1 MLRPS
6 AFYNTGMNSAPPI
19 EVDAGG
25 QSPLGMSPA
34 QFLACYWQR
43 RPLLIR
49 NAFPGFVSPISPDEL
64 AGLACEPA
72 ALARIVR
79 RERLAAGDDPAQSRW
94 HLQSGPF
101 DESDLTRLPE
111 RDCSLLVQDVDK
123 WDADVAPLLDV
134 FAFLPRWRIDDIMIS
149 FAEPGGSVGPH
160 VDQYDVFLLQAHG
173 RRRWQIDS
181 RANADTRLRSD
192 SELKLLQHFTPDA
205 DWLLQPG
212 DMLYLPPGMPHH
224 GEAVDAC
231 LTISVGM
238 RAPAAGELISDLA
251 EHLAEA
257 MTESERYRDS
267 DLAPAKDPF
276 EIDAA
281 AIARLRTALGPL
293 GSLDE
298 HALRDWF
305 GKFITRYRSAALP
318 DAGGKAKT
326 SESLAKLLNEGRVLT
341 RHPFARS
348 AWTRIGRRARLF
360 IAGESW
366 AMGVRSASVLSAT
379 RAIDATVF
387 AALDDAARSALSQLL
402 ARGWYQLQPKPRPR
416 P

>member
-1 MLRPS
+1 
-6 AFYNTGMNSAPPI
+6 
-19 EVDAGG
+19 
-25 QSPLGMSPA
+25 MSPR
-34 QFLACYWQR
+34 QFLAHYWQR

-49 NAFPGFVSPISPDEL
+49 NAFAGFVSPISPDEL
-64 AGLACEPA
+64 AGIACEPS

-79 RERLAAGDDPAQSRW
+79 RERLAASDDPTQSRW

-101 DESDLTRLPE
+101 AESDFSGLPE

-123 WDADVAPLLDV
+123 WDTDVAALLDA

-160 VDQYDVFLLQAHG
+160 VDQYDVFLLQAQG
-173 RRRWQIDS
+173 CRRWQIDS
-181 RANADTRLRSD
+181 RADVDATLRSD
-192 SELKLLQHFTPDA
+192 CELKLLKHFTPNA
-205 DWLLQPG
+205 EWLLQPG

-257 MTESERYRDS
+257 MAQSERYRDP
-267 DLAPAKDPF
+267 DLLPAKDRF

-281 AIARLRTALGPL
+281 AMARLRSALGPL
-293 GSLDE
+293 ASLDE
-298 HALRDWF
+298 RTLSNWF
-305 GKFITRYRSAALP
+305 GTFITRYRSAALA
-318 DAGGKAKT
+318 DAGGKPKT
-326 SESLAKLLNEGRVLT
+326 PESLAQLLGEGRTLV

-348 AWTRIGRRARLF
+348 AWAREGRRGRLF

-366 AMGVRSASVLSAT
+366 AMGIRSASALAAA
-379 RAIDATVF
+379 RRIDAAGF
-387 AALDDAARSALSQLL
+387 IALDKQAHAALSQLL
-402 ARGWYQLQPKPRPR
+402 ARGWYQLQRKPRPR

>member
-1 MLRPS
+1 M
-6 AFYNTGMNSAPPI
+6 TSAPVI
-19 EVDAGG
+19 EIDGRNHT
-25 QSPLGMSPA
+25 PLGMLPKH
-34 QFLACYWQR
+34 FLARYWQR

-49 NAFPGFVSPISPDEL
+49 NAFPGFVSPISPEEL
-64 AGLACEPA
+64 AGLACEPD

-101 DESDLTRLPE
+101 DEGDFTGLPE
-111 RDCSLLVQDVDK
+111 RDCSVLVQDVDK
-123 WDADVAPLLDV
+123 WDADVAPLLDA

-160 VDQYDVFLLQAHG
+160 VDQYDVFLLQAQG
-173 RRRWQIDS
+173 CRRWQIDS
-181 RANADTRLRSD
+181 RAGADTTLRSD
-192 SELKLLQHFTPDA
+192 SDLKLLRHFTPDA

-238 RAPAAGELISDLA
+238 RAPAASELLGDLA
-251 EHLAEA
+251 EHLASS
-257 MTESERYRDS
+257 MSESERYRDP
-267 DLAPAKDPF
+267 DLTPAKDPF

-281 AIARLRTALGPL
+281 AMARLRNALGPL

-298 HALRDWF
+298 RTLGNWF
-305 GKFITRYRSAALP
+305 GQFITRYRSAALP

-326 SESLAKLLNEGRVLT
+326 PQSLAQLLGEGRTLT

-348 AWTRIGRRARLF
+348 AWAREARAGRLF
-360 IAGESW
+360 VSGDSW
-366 AMGVRSASVLSAT
+366 AMGVRSASTLAAA
-379 RAIDATVF
+379 RPIDATRF
-387 AALDDAARSALSQLL
+387 ATLDKQGRAAVCELL
-402 ARGWYQLQPKPRPR
+402 ARGWYQLQRKPRAR